1 MDPAALARLCEF
13 LVEAKRRSY
22 AGLDDDATISAPA
35 LAGSKQLE
43 IRAGDLIYRDI
54 YFGMRFF
61 AGLET
66 VLSGS
71 QAIWGMSYAGGV
83 SAEIIDRD
91 ELLAIYAFLRQALL
105 AVSPDRPFRG
115 PPSFESGGFRY
126 ANASHGDPTAFHGE
140 ERIDR
145 DGTNVFQLRY
155 NGGLIR

>member
-71 QAIWGMSYAGGV
+71 QAIWGMSYAGG
-83 SAEIIDRD
+83 
-91 ELLAIYAFLRQALL
+91 
-105 AVSPDRPFRG
+105 
-115 PPSFESGGFRY
+115 
-126 ANASHGDPTAFHGE
+126 
-140 ERIDR
+140 
-145 DGTNVFQLRY
+145 
-155 NGGLIR
+155 

>member
-1 MDPAALARLCEF
+1 
-13 LVEAKRRSY
+13 
-22 AGLDDDATISAPA
+22 
-35 LAGSKQLE
+35 
-43 IRAGDLIYRDI
+43 
-54 YFGMRFF
+54 
-61 AGLET
+61 
-66 VLSGS
+66 
-71 QAIWGMSYAGGV
+71 
-83 SAEIIDRD
+83 
-91 ELLAIYAFLRQALL
+91 LLAIYAFLRQALL